1 MISAKFG
8 HSLDPVILKVYRLF
22 FGRRTINPN
31 ILTVC
36 GALLSIGVCCAV
48 AWGQLILGGVM
59 LLASGLLDL
68 MDGALARSSDQVTPF
83 GGFLDSV
90 LDRYSDLLVICGVLV
105 YFMRQNN
112 GMLSIVTFIAAIGI
126 AVIPYAKARAEAAS
140 LSCNTGL
147 LERPERI
154 VILLIGLWSNL
165 LSYAIFALAVFTHV
179 TVIQRILYVRRQIR
193 RL

>member
-1 MISAKFG
+1 MISARVG
-8 HSLDPVILKVYRLF
+8 HSLDPLILKIYHLF
-22 FGRRTINPN
+22 FGRRIINPN

-36 GALLSIGVCCAV
+36 GALLSIAVCCAV
-48 AWGQLILGGVM
+48 SWGNLILGGVV

-105 YFMRQNN
+105 YFMRQNDD
-112 GMLSIVTFIAAIGI
+112 MLSIVTFIAAIGI
-126 AVIPYAKARAEAAS
+126 AIIPYVKARAEAAS

-154 VILLIGLWSNL
+154 VILLVGLLSSL
-165 LSYAIFALAVFTHV
+165 LSYAVFALAIFTHV
-179 TVIQRILYVRRQIR
+179 TVIQRILYVRRQIHR
-193 RL
+193 S